1 MPTYSVDFLGKADCT
16 QVVFSMYIHE
26 IFGCQ
31 KSYLLHL
38 MFYGIDTNKDD
49 TSVAPAGRLAII
61 YVESRAFTTM
71 KQRLNEQL
79 EVALGE
85 RLGKTPSFA
94 TNFLWQVNVH
104 LYHII
109 CTQ

>member
-1 MPTYSVDFLGKADCT
+1 MT
-16 QVVFSMYIHE
+16 
-26 IFGCQ
+26 
-31 KSYLLHL
+31 

-61 YVESRAFTTM
+61 YAESREFTTM

-104 LYHII
+104 LYHMI